1 MIPPYKP
8 RGDPAHN
15 RAIATELMTD
25 SPEWA
30 RMASMLQERV
40 KTKGE
45 KVRYGEIDAAE
56 TLYAIWRL
64 IHGVES

>member
-8 RGDPAHN
+8 RGNPGRN
-15 RAIATELMTD
+15 REIATELMTD

-30 RMASMLQERV
+30 RMASALQERV
-40 KTKGE
+40 KARG
-45 KVRYGEIDAAE
+45 KVKYGEIDAAE
-56 TLYAIWRL
+56 TLYAVWRL